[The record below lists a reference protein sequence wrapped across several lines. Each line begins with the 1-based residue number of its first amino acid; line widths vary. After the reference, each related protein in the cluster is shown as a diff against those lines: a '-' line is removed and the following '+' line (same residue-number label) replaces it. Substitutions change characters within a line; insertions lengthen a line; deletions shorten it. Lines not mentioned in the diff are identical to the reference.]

1 MEEEPP
7 YLFDL
12 HDSEVAVTTD
22 IDGAVIDIC
31 VSGPWQRSVGV
42 TVHQAIQKCLAEC
55 PAGIV
60 IDLGR
65 IDDPGAESVATWV
78 AAAQMADATDPP
90 TQIALCMP
98 PGTPLGERLLRVGS
112 KRFLAIFET
121 PAQARI
127 AIAARRV
134 LADVI
139 RLRLPPSLQS
149 VSVARNLVGGACHE
163 WTMPRLLMPGR
174 AVMSEL
180 VANAVE
186 HARTEMDISVSR
198 RGFGLHIAVRD
209 RDPKLP
215 YIRRPA
221 PVLAGRPL
229 DERGRGLQ
237 VVHADSMAWGAMRTT
252 GGKMV
257 WATIRERRGSGRRW

>member
-12 HDSEVAVTTD
+12 HDPGVTVTTD
-22 IDGAVIDIC
+22 IDGAVVDIC
-31 VSGPWQRSVGV
+31 VSGPWQRSVAA
-42 TVHQAIQKCLAEC
+42 TVDRVIQKCLTEC

-60 IDLGR
+60 VDLSG
-65 IDDPGAESVATWV
+65 IDDHGAESVATWV
-78 AAAQMADATDPP
+78 AAAQMADATEPP
-90 TQIALCMP
+90 TQIALCMS
-98 PGTPLGERLLRVGS
+98 PGTPLEKRLLRVGS
-112 KRFLAIFET
+112 NRFLAIFET
-121 PAQARI
+121 PAQARV

-149 VSVARNLVGGACHE
+149 ISVARNLVGGACHE
-163 WTMPRLLMPGR
+163 WNMPRLLMPGR

-198 RGFGLHIAVRD
+198 RGLGLHIAVRD
-209 RDPKLP
+209 RNPKLP
-215 YIRRPA
+215 HIRRPA
-221 PVLAGRPL
+221 AVLPGRPL

-237 VVHADSMAWGAMRTT
+237 VVHADSTAWGAMRTT

-257 WATIRERRGSGRRW
+257 WATIRERHGNRRRW